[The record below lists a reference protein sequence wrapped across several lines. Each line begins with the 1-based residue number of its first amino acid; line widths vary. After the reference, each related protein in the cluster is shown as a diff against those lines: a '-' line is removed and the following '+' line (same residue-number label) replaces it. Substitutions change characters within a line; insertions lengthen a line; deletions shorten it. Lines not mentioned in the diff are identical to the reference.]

1 MSHHELQLVI
11 IARVTSKSLKESR
24 ENDFLITLIS
34 RRALTQ
40 IEYVAHRWKPRFTL
54 HRLSHYL
61 LESVKYWSSSTVL
74 KIVEIAENTK
84 KTYFRLHLT
93 SRIPNV

>member
-1 MSHHELQLVI
+1 M
-11 IARVTSKSLKESR
+11 
-24 ENDFLITLIS
+24 LIS
-34 RRALTQ
+34 RRALTP
-40 IEYVAHRWKPRFTL
+40 IEYMAHGWKPPITL

-61 LESVKYWSSSTVL
+61 LESVKYWSSYTVS